1 MNLSCAIAPGPDA
14 PAHARLAE
22 SLGYERIWLF
32 DSPALYTDVWINL
45 ARVADATES
54 IGIGAAV
61 LVPSLRSVLTTASAI
76 ASIEMIAPGRLA
88 VAIGTGFTGRLM
100 LGQKALTW
108 KFTEGYIRS
117 LRALLRGEM
126 VEAEGGRLKM
136 CMPDGLGPARPID
149 VPILVAANGPKG
161 LAVAKE
167 LGDGVMC
174 VAAPQPG
181 FEWCSMLTMGTVFDE
196 GEDLES
202 PRVFEAIGPAI
213 ATMYHGTYEA
223 NGKGVDA
230 LPGGREWRLE
240 IEKVPEETR
249 ALKVHE
255 DHLVRVTD
263 LDRRFISPQMGAA
276 FFTGTPE
283 QLSKRLADLEAAGM
297 TELLY
302 SPLGPDIEREIRRM
316 AEVVLAGAPSHT
328 GN

>member
-1 MNLSCAIAPGPDA
+1 MDLSCAVAPGPEA
-14 PAHARLAE
+14 PAHAQLAE
-22 SLGYERIWLF
+22 SLGYKRVWLF

-54 IGIGAAV
+54 IAVGAAV
-61 LVPSLRSVLTTASAI
+61 LVPSLRSLLTTASAI

-88 VAIGTGFTGRLM
+88 VTIGTGFTARLM
-100 LGQKALTW
+100 LGQRALSW

-117 LRALLRGEM
+117 LRALLRGET
-126 VEAEGGRLKM
+126 VEAEGGHLKM
-136 CMPDGLGPARPID
+136 CMPEGLGPARPID

-181 FEWCSMLTMGTVFDE
+181 FEWCALLTMGTVFDE

-202 PRVFEAIGPAI
+202 PRVFDAIGPAI

-223 NGKGVDA
+223 AGEGVDA
-230 LPGGREWRLE
+230 LPGGKEWRLE
-240 IEKVPEETR
+240 IEKVPKETR
-249 ALKVHE
+249 GLTVHE

-276 FFTGTPE
+276 FFAGTANE
-283 QLSKRLADLEAAGM
+283 LTTRLTDLEAAGL
-297 TELLY
+297 TEMLY
-302 SPLGPDIEREIRRM
+302 SPLGPDVEREMRRM
-316 AEVVLAGAPSHT
+316 AEVVR
-328 GN
+328 